1 MYRYREVIAVQVQCS
16 THKPN
21 RDIDRPKIQLLV
33 IHNFVLV
40 SISRYPQNISNAHLH
55 KRHHSHFHPNFPSQ
69 LTQSPIRLRSQPLTR
84 NPQFG
89 HTPQRKHRRI
99 PRIQT
104 IIQMTETN
112 IIPAFTNIIIRMTK
126 RHNLLRIH
134 ALNRSPILRV
144 AEEHNA
150 GDFGGCVCGQSGGG
164 EMYYLG
170 ALGVP

>member
-1 MYRYREVIAVQVQCS
+1 
-16 THKPN
+16 
-21 RDIDRPKIQLLV
+21 
-33 IHNFVLV
+33 
-40 SISRYPQNISNAHLH
+40 
-55 KRHHSHFHPNFPSQ
+55 
-69 LTQSPIRLRSQPLTR
+69 
-84 NPQFG
+84 
-89 HTPQRKHRRI
+89 
-99 PRIQT
+99 
-104 IIQMTETN
+104 MTETN